1 MFRFVFI
8 VCIAAFLATTQVVA
22 KEMQD
27 VVYLKN
33 GGIVRGTV
41 IEQVAGK
48 SLKIVRFDGNAFRY
62 KMKEIDKI
70 SKETVIRMHA
80 IGKKKNPMVALGLSF
95 PIVGAGQF
103 YNGQYTK
110 GVIQL
115 GAAIAGL
122 GFSLSASGDNY
133 DLADDGGNV
142 DADSDDWMSV
152 PGYLLLFGGAI
163 WSLIDAPMS
172 ANRIN
177 QQNQAASFGHLFQ
190 LDGDRAT
197 LGMDPVASRNG
208 LGTLLTFRF

>member
-1 MFRFVFI
+1 MFRI
-8 VCIAAFLATTQVVA
+8 ILIAAAVAILATTQVVA
-22 KEMQD
+22 KEMED

-41 IEQVAGK
+41 IEQVAEK
-48 SLKIVRFDGNAFRY
+48 SLKIVRFDGKEFRY

-70 SKETVIRMHA
+70 SKETVMRTRA

-95 PIVGAGQF
+95 PMIGAGQF

-115 GAAIAGL
+115 GAAVVGL
-122 GFSLSASGDNY
+122 GFTLSASGDNE
-133 DLADDGGNV
+133 DRPDGNLDV
-142 DADSDDWMSV
+142 DEDDWMSV

-172 ANRIN
+172 ANKIN
-177 QQNQAASFGHLFQ
+177 QQNQVESFGHLLQ

-197 LGMDPVASRNG
+197 LGIDPVASRNG
-208 LGTLLTFRF
+208 LGTLLTLRF

>member
-1 MFRFVFI
+1 MFRFI
-8 VCIAAFLATTQVVA
+8 LIACVVAFLANTQVLA
-22 KEMQD
+22 QELED

-33 GGIVRGTV
+33 GGIVRGT
-41 IEQVAGK
+41 IFEQLPDK
-48 SLKIVRFDGNAFRY
+48 SLKIARFDGKVFRY

-70 SKETVIRMHA
+70 SKETVMRMHA

-95 PIVGAGQF
+95 PIIGAGQF

-115 GAAIAGL
+115 GAAIVGL
-122 GFSLSASGDNY
+122 GLTLSASGDNQ
-133 DLADDGGNV
+133 DQPDGNLDV
-142 DADSDDWMSV
+142 DSDDWMSV

-177 QQNQAASFGHLFQ
+177 QQSQTASFGHLFQ
-190 LDGDRAT
+190 LDGDRT
-197 LGMDPVASRNG
+197 MLGMNPVASRNG
-208 LGTLLTFRF
+208 LGTLFTLRF

>member
-1 MFRFVFI
+1 MIRTI
-8 VCIAAFLATTQVVA
+8 LIASALAFLATTQVLA
-22 KEMQD
+22 KEMED

-48 SLKIVRFDGNAFRY
+48 SLKIVRFDGKEFRY

-70 SKETVIRMHA
+70 SKETVMRMHA

-95 PIVGAGQF
+95 PMIGAGQF
-103 YNGQYTK
+103 YNGQYVK
-110 GVIQL
+110 GTIQL
-115 GAAIAGL
+115 GATVVGL
-122 GFSLSASGDNY
+122 GFTLSASGDNY
-133 DLADDGGNV
+133 DLEGDGGNV

-172 ANRIN
+172 ANKIN
-177 QQNQAASFGHLFQ
+177 QQNKVASFGHLFQ

-208 LGTLLTFRF
+208 LGTLLTLRF

>member
-1 MFRFVFI
+1 MFRLIFI
-8 VCIAAFLATTQVVA
+8 ACIAAFLATTQVVA
-22 KEMQD
+22 KEMED

-48 SLKIVRFDGNAFRY
+48 SLKIVRFDGKAFRY

-70 SKETVIRMHA
+70 SKETVMRTHA
-80 IGKKKNPMVALGLSF
+80 IGKKKNPVVALGLSF

-103 YNGQYTK
+103 YNGQYIK

-122 GFSLSASGDNY
+122 GFTLSASGDNL
-133 DLADDGGNV
+133 DRPDGNLDV
-142 DADSDDWMSV
+142 DKDNWMSV

-172 ANRIN
+172 ANKIN
-177 QQNQAASFGHLFQ
+177 QQNQTASFGHLFQ

-197 LGMDPVASRNG
+197 FGMDPVASCNG

>member
-8 VCIAAFLATTQVVA
+8 VCIAAFLATAQVVA
-22 KEMQD
+22 KEIED

-41 IEQVAGK
+41 IEQVTGK
-48 SLKIVRFDGNAFRY
+48 SLKIVRFDGKEFRY

-70 SKETVIRMHA
+70 SKETVTRMHA

-95 PIVGAGQF
+95 PMIGAGQF
-103 YNGQYTK
+103 YNGQYAK
-110 GVIQL
+110 GAIQL
-115 GAAIAGL
+115 GATIVGL
-122 GFSLSASGDNY
+122 GFTLSASGDNE
-133 DLADDGGNV
+133 DLPDGNLDV
-142 DADSDDWMSV
+142 DEDDWMSV
-152 PGYLLLFGGAI
+152 PGYLLLFGGAV

-190 LDGDRAT
+190 FDGGRAT

-208 LGTLLTFRF
+208 LGTLLTLRF

>member
-1 MFRFVFI
+1 MFRTI
-8 VCIAAFLATTQVVA
+8 LIAFAVAFLANTQVLA
-22 KEMQD
+22 QEFED

-48 SLKIVRFDGNAFRY
+48 SLKIVRFDGKAFRY

-70 SKETVIRMHA
+70 SKETVIRTRA

-95 PIVGAGQF
+95 PMIGAGQF

-110 GVIQL
+110 GAIQL
-115 GAAIAGL
+115 GAAVVGL
-122 GFSLSASGDNY
+122 GFTLSASGDNK
-133 DLADDGGNV
+133 DEPDDNPDGENDG
-142 DADSDDWMSV
+142 WIRF

-172 ANRIN
+172 ANKIN
-177 QQNQAASFGHLFQ
+177 QQHQAASFGHLFQ

-197 LGMDPVASRNG
+197 LGIDPVASRNK
-208 LGTLLTFRF
+208 LGTLLTLRF

>member
-1 MFRFVFI
+1 MFRFI
-8 VCIAAFLATTQVVA
+8 LIAAAVAFLATTQGLA
-22 KEMQD
+22 KEMED

-48 SLKIVRFDGNAFRY
+48 SLKIVRFDGKEFRY

-70 SKETVIRMHA
+70 SKETVMRMRA

-95 PIVGAGQF
+95 PMIGAGQF
-103 YNGQYTK
+103 YNGQYVK
-110 GVIQL
+110 GTIQL
-115 GAAIAGL
+115 GAAVVGL
-122 GFSLSASGDNY
+122 GFTLSASGDNE
-133 DLADDGGNV
+133 DRPDGNLDV
-142 DADSDDWMSV
+142 DEDDWMSV

-172 ANRIN
+172 ANKIN
-177 QQNQAASFGHLFQ
+177 QQNQVESFGHLFQ

-197 LGMDPVASRNG
+197 LGLDPVASRSG
-208 LGTLLTFRF
+208 LGTLLTLRF

>member
-1 MFRFVFI
+1 MFRLIFI
-8 VCIAAFLATTQVVA
+8 VCIAAFLATTQGLA
-22 KEMQD
+22 KGMED

-41 IEQVAGK
+41 IEQVTGK
-48 SLKIVRFDGNAFRY
+48 SLKIVRFDGKAFRY

-70 SKETVIRMHA
+70 SKETVMRMHA

-110 GVIQL
+110 GIIQL

-122 GFSLSASGDNY
+122 GFTLSASGDNY
-133 DLADDGGNV
+133 NLENDAGNV
-142 DADSDDWMSV
+142 DEDSDDWMNV

-172 ANRIN
+172 AKKIN
-177 QQNQAASFGHLFQ
+177 QQNQTASFGHLFQ

-197 LGMDPVASRNG
+197 FGMDPVASCNG
-208 LGTLLTFRF
+208 LGTQLTLRF

>member
-1 MFRFVFI
+1 MNRFI
-8 VCIAAFLATTQVVA
+8 LIAAAVSFLATTQVVA
-22 KEMQD
+22 KQMED

-48 SLKIVRFDGNAFRY
+48 SLKIVRFDGKEFRY

-70 SKETVIRMHA
+70 SKETVMRMHA

-95 PIVGAGQF
+95 PMIGAGQF

-115 GAAIAGL
+115 GAAVVGL
-122 GFSLSASGDNY
+122 GFTLSASGDNE
-133 DLADDGGNV
+133 DRPEGNLDV
-142 DADSDDWMSV
+142 DEDDWMSV

-172 ANRIN
+172 ANKIN
-177 QQNQAASFGHLFQ
+177 QQNQVASFGHLFE
-190 LDGDRAT
+190 LDGGRAT
-197 LGMDPVASRNG
+197 VGMDPVASRNG
-208 LGTLLTFRF
+208 LGTLLTLRF

>member
-1 MFRFVFI
+1 MFRFLFI
-8 VCIAAFLATTQVVA
+8 VCITAFLATTQVVA

-122 GFSLSASGDNY
+122 GFTLSASGDNQ
-133 DLADDGGNV
+133 DRPDGNLDV
-142 DADSDDWMSV
+142 DKDNWMSV

-177 QQNQAASFGHLFQ
+177 QQSQAASFGHLFQ

>member
-1 MFRFVFI
+1 MIRTI
-8 VCIAAFLATTQVVA
+8 LIAFAVAFFAATQVVA
-22 KEMQD
+22 KEMED

-48 SLKIVRFDGNAFRY
+48 SLKIVRFDGKEFRY

-70 SKETVIRMHA
+70 SKETVMRMRA

-95 PIVGAGQF
+95 PMIGTGQF
-103 YNGQYTK
+103 YNGQYVK
-110 GVIQL
+110 GTIQL
-115 GAAIAGL
+115 GAAVVGL
-122 GFSLSASGDNY
+122 GFTLSASGDNE
-133 DLADDGGNV
+133 DRPDGNLDV
-142 DADSDDWMSV
+142 DEDDWMSV

-172 ANRIN
+172 ANKIN
-177 QQNQAASFGHLFQ
+177 KQNQVESFGHLLQ

-208 LGTLLTFRF
+208 LGTQITLRF